1 MKKVYLTIDD
11 SPGTQFTTKVDLLAK
26 HKIPAVFFCIGN
38 LIEKFPDAVIDS
50 IHKGY
55 IIANHSY
62 THPAFSKI
70 SLEQAKEE
78 IYKTDQIIEEIYQ
91 SAGVTRPA
99 KWFRFPYGDKGDLK
113 NGKVFSIF
121 RRGDPKRG
129 AAIQKMLRDSGYQQ
143 PAIDGVTYRYMQK
156 AKLWDDADWAWTFD
170 IMEWAMDMD
179 KPLQGLHNLDKV
191 FQRLQIKNPQDCR
204 GFLMGENRWLSS
216 SSDEVLLL
224 HDHEAT
230 NDSFKTIIEHLVT
243 LPFSFGSFDPLI
255 QNEP

>member
-11 SPGTQFTTKVDLLAK
+11 SPGTQFTAKVDLLAK
-26 HKIPAVFFCIGN
+26 HKIPVVFFCIGQ
-38 LIEKFPDAVIDS
+38 LIERYPDAVIDS

-78 IYKTDQIIEEIYQ
+78 IYKTDQIIEGIYQ
-91 SAGVTRPA
+91 AAGVKRPA

-121 RRGDPKRG
+121 RQGNKKRG
-129 AAIQKMLRDSGYQQ
+129 AAIQKMLQELGYEQ

-156 AKLWDDADWAWTFD
+156 AKLWKDADWAWTFD
-170 IMEWAMDMD
+170 IMEWAMEMD
-179 KPLQGLHNLDKV
+179 KPLQGLRNLDRV
-191 FQRLQIKNPQDCR
+191 FQRLKTKNPRDCR
-204 GFLMGENRWLSS
+204 GFLMGENRWLASP
-216 SSDEVLLL
+216 SDEVLLL

-230 NDSFKTIIEHLVT
+230 NEDFETIINYLLT
-243 LPFSFGSFDPLI
+243 LPFSFEAFDAFI
-255 QNEP
+255 QNEA

>member
-11 SPGTQFTTKVDLLAK
+11 SPGTQFTKKVDLLVK
-26 HKIPAVFFCIGN
+26 HDIPAVFFCIGQ
-38 LIEKFPDAVIDS
+38 LMEKYPEAVVDS
-50 IHKGY
+50 IHKGF

-78 IYKTDQIIEEIYQ
+78 IYKTDQIIEDIYQ
-91 SAGVTRPA
+91 TAGVARPA
-99 KWFRFPYGDKGDLK
+99 KWFRFPYGDKGDLR

-129 AAIQKMLRDSGYQQ
+129 VAIQDMLRDLGYQQ
-143 PAIDGVTYRYMQK
+143 PRFDGVTYRYMQK
-156 AKLWDDADWAWTFD
+156 AKLWDDVDWAWTFD
-170 IMEWAMDMD
+170 VMEWAMDMD

-191 FQRLQIKNPQDCR
+191 FHRLATKNPRDCR

-230 NDSFKTIIEHLVT
+230 NEDFSAIIEYLNA
-243 LPFSFGSFDPLI
+243 LPFSFASFNDLI
-255 QNEP
+255 KVK